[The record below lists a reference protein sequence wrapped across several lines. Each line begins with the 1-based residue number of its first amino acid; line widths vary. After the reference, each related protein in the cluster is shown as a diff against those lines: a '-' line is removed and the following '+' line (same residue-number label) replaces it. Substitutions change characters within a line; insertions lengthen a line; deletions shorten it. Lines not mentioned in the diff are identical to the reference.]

1 MKISLTAKKGILLFS
16 LSAIIACG
24 GGSNKGTNNIESS
37 QGGKEVSST
46 SKEATD
52 TVKEAKSYETE
63 LMERMNPIEEK
74 VNKTIESGENMLA
87 ASFDLDEKWKKE
99 YEKVYDL
106 ITSKLSASEKSK
118 LESEEKEWFKKEE
131 EKIKKE
137 LIDDGLEEG
146 DRDYEMLF
154 ASNRASLVKERTI
167 ELARKYDKLNK

>member
-1 MKISLTAKKGILLFS
+1 
-16 LSAIIACG
+16 
-24 GGSNKGTNNIESS
+24 
-37 QGGKEVSST
+37 
-46 SKEATD
+46 
-52 TVKEAKSYETE
+52 
-63 LMERMNPIEEK
+63 MNPIEEK
-74 VNKTIESGENMLA
+74 LNKTIESGENMLA

-146 DRDYEMLF
+146 DRYYEMLF

>member
-1 MKISLTAKKGILLFS
+1 MDKENLAFRLGIL
-16 LSAIIACG
+16 
-24 GGSNKGTNNIESS
+24 
-37 QGGKEVSST
+37 
-46 SKEATD
+46 KEAG
-52 TVKEAKSYETE
+52 VIN
-63 LMERMNPIEEK
+63 ERIYDK
-74 VNKTIESGENMLA
+74 LSLLIKY
-87 ASFDLDEKWKKE
+87 LDEKWKKE

-154 ASNRASLVKERTI
+154 ASNRAGLVKERTI

>member
-24 GGSNKGTNNIESS
+24 GGSNKETKNVENS
-37 QGGKEVSST
+37 QGGKEISA
-46 SKEATD
+46 SK
-52 TVKEAKSYETE
+52 ETE

>member
-24 GGSNKGTNNIESS
+24 GGSNKETKNVENS
-37 QGGKEVSST
+37 QGGKEISA
-46 SKEATD
+46 SKETVD
-52 TVKEAKSYETE
+52 TGKEAKSYETE

-154 ASNRASLVKERTI
+154 ASNRAGLVKERTI

>member
-24 GGSNKGTNNIESS
+24 GGSNKETKNVENS
-37 QGGKEVSST
+37 QGGKEISASN
-46 SKEATD
+46 
-52 TVKEAKSYETE
+52 ETE

-99 YEKVYDL
+99 YEKVYAL

-118 LESEEKEWFKKEE
+118 LESEEKELFKKEE
-131 EKIKKE
+131 VKIKKE

>member
-1 MKISLTAKKGILLFS
+1 
-16 LSAIIACG
+16 
-24 GGSNKGTNNIESS
+24 
-37 QGGKEVSST
+37 
-46 SKEATD
+46 
-52 TVKEAKSYETE
+52 
-63 LMERMNPIEEK
+63 
-74 VNKTIESGENMLA
+74 MLA

-99 YEKVYDL
+99 YEKVYAL